1 MNMNKEYRAELRGL
15 KKAKAKIERDYR
27 GCLQAI
33 HREDRRAFEEC
44 SRKRRALARDAGR
57 AAKAMT
63 RATARI
69 TNRIAV
75 LEGRLS

>member
-15 KKAKAKIERDYR
+15 KKAKAKIERDQKNHER
-27 GCLQAI
+27 VLMRCNRQAEMNF
-33 HREDRRAFEEC
+33 RRQLAANDRD
-44 SRKRRALARDAGR
+44 RKRSL
-57 AAKAMT
+57 KAST
-63 RATARI
+63 KASARI